1 MILGE
6 RVYVWL
12 GAEGVAEAPEG
23 WTREADGEETTAI
36 HAAKADV
43 PPARTCCIDG
53 VGRPYWLVEVLPVA
67 PAPIRKLAGER
78 VRMLRLEV

>member
-12 GAEGVAEAPEG
+12 GAEGVSEAPVG
-23 WTREADGEETTAI
+23 WTREADGDETVAV
-36 HAAKADV
+36 HAAKTDA
-43 PPARTCCIDG
+43 PPARTCSLDG
-53 VGRPYWLVEVLPVA
+53 IGRPYWLVEVLPTV
-67 PAPIRKLAGER
+67 PEPIRKLAGER